1 MRLNRIKVFKLIITS
16 TFFYILGV
24 IYCKGGVGRGVS
36 GGIATGK
43 GANIGRGKSASAGYT
58 PYSLLGLGN
67 EYDNAIK
74 GANVNRKPKGPPSGR
89 AYSAYGLV
97 ALIVCMVLFGVVSFW
112 TYSCYPLFCSKESK
126 YDIMSSNSVTPTT
139 SREFQYDSSNS
150 SACTKSSSFD
160 V

>member
-1 MRLNRIKVFKLIITS
+1 MVKFIITS
-16 TFFYILGV
+16 ICFYILGV
-24 IYCKGGVGRGVS
+24 IYCKGGVGRSAS
-36 GGIATGK
+36 GGIATGSK

-74 GANVNRKPKGPPSGR
+74 GAGVNRKLKSQQTGR
-89 AYSAYGLV
+89 SYSAYGLV
-97 ALIVCMVLFGVVSFW
+97 ALIVFMVVFGVVGFW
-112 TYSCYPLFCSKESK
+112 TYSCYPFFCSKESK